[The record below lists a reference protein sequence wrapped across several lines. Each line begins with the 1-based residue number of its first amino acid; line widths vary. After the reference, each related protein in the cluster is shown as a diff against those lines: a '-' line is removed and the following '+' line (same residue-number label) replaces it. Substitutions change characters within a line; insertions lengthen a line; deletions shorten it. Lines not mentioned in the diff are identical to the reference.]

1 MWNGQEQEEQHR
13 KRTKLVRVVALAD
26 RQRQRQ
32 LRPKKEMMMSNNS
45 CSHSNTPTAD
55 SDSSS
60 VFDNADVVARYAAQG
75 NTMRMVPGYL
85 DLLKMVILLLA
96 EHVNNGRVLVVGAGG
111 GLELLAIS
119 NRYPSWQLVGVDP
132 SEKMLDLAKERLGPE
147 LLTNNRVVLHH
158 GYTDELQESDDASL
172 LFDGATCL
180 LTFHHVNVPDRIRT
194 LQAIQQRLRPGAPFI
209 VAHMSF
215 PQHDQPQ
222 RAVWLQ
228 RYMNFADIT
237 DPDKVSHTLAA
248 VNAKLCILSP
258 DEDEAMLQTA
268 GFRNVEL
275 FYTGLAF
282 RGWVAY
288 KKKDDEDDDNDAATA
303 GADVAATKQDED

>member
-1 MWNGQEQEEQHR
+1 
-13 KRTKLVRVVALAD
+13 
-26 RQRQRQ
+26 
-32 LRPKKEMMMSNNS
+32 
-45 CSHSNTPTAD
+45 
-55 SDSSS
+55 
-60 VFDNADVVARYAAQG
+60 
-75 NTMRMVPGYL
+75 MVPGYL
-85 DLLKMVILLLA
+85 DLLKMMILLLA
-96 EHVNNGRVLVVGAGG
+96 ERVPTNNARVLVVGAGG
-111 GLELLAIS
+111 GLELLVIS
-119 NRYPSWQLVGVDP
+119 NRYPQWQLVGVDP
-132 SEKMLDLAKERLGPE
+132 SEKMLALAQERLGPE

-194 LQAIQQRLRPGAPFI
+194 LQAIQKRLRPGAPFI

-215 PQHDQPQ
+215 PQHDQQQ

-228 RYMNFADIT
+228 RYMNFADTT

-258 DEDEAMLQTA
+258 HEDEAMLQTA
-268 GFRNVEL
+268 GFRNIEL

-288 KKKDDEDDDNDAATA
+288 NKKDDEDDDVSVATGGAA
-303 GADVAATKQDED
+303 VATQQEED